1 MSRKERNEHS
11 SIASAGSLRV
21 SASSNGLPFALGA
34 KVRLR
39 HCAFGEPGTV
49 LRIERCKLSVF
60 WHDLDFLGRH
70 SPESL
75 MLAAERMTE
84 NEMVKAEGFR

>member
-1 MSRKERNEHS
+1 VT
-11 SIASAGSLRV
+11 G
-21 SASSNGLPFALGA
+21 NGPPFAVGA

-49 LRIERCKLSVF
+49 LRIERGKLVVH
-60 WHDLDFLGRH
+60 WHDLDHQARH

-75 MLAAERMTE
+75 VLAAEKSASYTSCSESRPVSCAQGKEKT
-84 NEMVKAEGFR
+84 KRIISKF